1 MNEKTKIAIEI
12 EKKYIIKMPNISI
25 LKAQTGYTES
35 RILQIYLPCAEG
47 ETRRIRKR
55 VKAGKAAY
63 TETRKIRIDKMSSNE
78 IEREITE
85 SEFSL
90 LSQNILES
98 TRPIE
103 KTRYTFI
110 YKEQLFEI
118 DLYPEWKHTAIME
131 TELDSRERT
140 VDFPEFLEI
149 VKDVTGDK
157 SYSNRGMSHTF
168 PKEQL

>member
-25 LKAQTGYTES
+25 LKVQTGYTES
-35 RILQIYLPCAEG
+35 SILQIYLPCAEG

-55 VKAGKAAY
+55 VRAGEATY

-118 DLYPEWKHTAIME
+118 DVYPEWKHTAIME

-140 VDFPEFLEI
+140 VDFPQFLEI

-168 PKEQL
+168 PKE